1 MQEKEGGDG
10 VKQILVILGGGRRN
24 GNTKQLADSFVSGAA
39 QAGHQVETIA
49 LSEIEVKGCLGCNA
63 CRYGKPCVQPD
74 DLIVLFR
81 NSKRLTWLYLLPR
94 CTFGQSRPNSKRLS
108 RDFIALPR
116 EMKRRLTAGTRS
128 IL

>member
-39 QAGHQVETIA
+39 QAGH
-49 LSEIEVKGCLGCNA
+49 
-63 CRYGKPCVQPD
+63 
-74 DLIVLFR
+74 
-81 NSKRLTWLYLLPR
+81 
-94 CTFGQSRPNSKRLS
+94 RPNSKRLS

-116 EMKRRLTAGTRS
+116 EMKHRLTAGTRS

>member
-49 LSEIEVKGCLGCNA
+49 LSEIEVKG
-63 CRYGKPCVQPD
+63 
-74 DLIVLFR
+74 
-81 NSKRLTWLYLLPR
+81 
-94 CTFGQSRPNSKRLS
+94 
-108 RDFIALPR
+108 
-116 EMKRRLTAGTRS
+116 
-128 IL
+128 

>member
-74 DLIVLFR
+74 DFNRIVPKLKEADLVAPQIR
-81 NSKRLTWLYLLPR
+81 SPKVR
-94 CTFGQSRPNSKRLS
+94 CIR
-108 RDFIALPR
+108 
-116 EMKRRLTAGTRS
+116 
-128 IL
+128 

>member
-39 QAGHQVETIA
+39 MPAVTESPVYSRMI
-49 LSEIEVKGCLGCNA
+49 
-63 CRYGKPCVQPD
+63 
-74 DLIVLFR
+74 LIVLFR

-116 EMKRRLTAGTRS
+116 EMKHRLTAGTRS